1 MGLFNFFG
9 LGTNKD
15 TEKISEYLHNKA
27 VVIDVRTPA
36 EFADG
41 HVEGSVNIPLD
52 TIANIIEKIKNYK
65 KQIITCCRSGAR
77 SGNAANILN
86 NSDIDTINGG
96 PWQSVA
102 QYVK

>member
-1 MGLFNFFG
+1 
-9 LGTNKD
+9 
-15 TEKISEYLHNKA
+15 
-27 VVIDVRTPA
+27 VRTPA

-52 TIANIIEKIKNYK
+52 TIANKIEEIKNYK

>member
-9 LGTNKD
+9 LGGNKD
-15 TEKISEYLHNKA
+15 SEKLDEYVKNGA

-41 HVEGSVNIPLD
+41 HAEGSVNIPLD
-52 TIANIIEKIKNYK
+52 TIANKIGDIKKYN

-77 SGNAANILN
+77 SGNAARILN
-86 NSDIDTINGG
+86 NNDIDTINGG
-96 PWQSVA
+96 PWQNVA
-102 QYVK
+102 ACL

>member
-15 TEKISEYLHNKA
+15 TEKISEYLQNKA

-52 TIANIIEKIKNYK
+52 TIANKIEEIKNYK

-86 NSDIDTINGG
+86 NNGMDSINGG
-96 PWQSVA
+96 PWQNVA
-102 QYVK
+102 KYV